1 MPNLYKYIQ
10 IINENEQ
17 GTTYEKAIFESL
29 IFFQNNINN
38 IIDINNKLEKL
49 EEKIIIDKH
58 LTLEQI
64 YKKIEEIFKDNEL
77 ETTDIEKVYKENNNN
92 NKDKIKKLISIIEN
106 KKENLISAFGK
117 QKENEIYLKFSEN
130 LKNFNL
136 SEIKKINIFKITLQL
151 IARLNTEKNINI
163 NQIKL
168 NDLVK
173 ISNISISSIG
183 SQNKSITDEWKK
195 ITKEV
200 LNGYRPYYGDKFQ
213 EKRDTILKLRK
224 ELFPNSVWALGTKQ
238 G

>member
-117 QKENEIYLKFSEN
+117 QK
-130 LKNFNL
+130 
-136 SEIKKINIFKITLQL
+136 
-151 IARLNTEKNINI
+151 
-163 NQIKL
+163 
-168 NDLVK
+168 
-173 ISNISISSIG
+173 
-183 SQNKSITDEWKK
+183 
-195 ITKEV
+195 
-200 LNGYRPYYGDKFQ
+200 
-213 EKRDTILKLRK
+213 
-224 ELFPNSVWALGTKQ
+224 
-238 G
+238 